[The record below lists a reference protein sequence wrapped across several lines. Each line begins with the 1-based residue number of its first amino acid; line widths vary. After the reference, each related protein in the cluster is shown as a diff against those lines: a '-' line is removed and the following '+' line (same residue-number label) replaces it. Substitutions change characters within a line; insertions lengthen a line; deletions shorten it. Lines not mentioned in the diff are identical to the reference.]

1 MMNRIIWG
9 TLFLVCIVPVA
20 VWSADKPIF
29 SGPQMGE
36 KLASFKVKGI
46 YDDDAGKEL
55 DYIKQSAGK
64 TLFVVFFHERTRP
77 AFGVTKTLM
86 EYAATRKKDG
96 LFSAIVF
103 LPEDKTETESWLK
116 RVRSVM
122 PKKTPIGISVD
133 GKEGPGSY
141 GLNRNVALTILVAK
155 NNKVT
160 ANFALV
166 QPSVQADVPQVLKAV
181 VKQIGGKVPTLAQ
194 LGVKRYRRKAG
205 KKNEEQQDPNLR
217 GLISPIIQ
225 KTATPEEVEKAVFNL
240 EKFLFDNPKS
250 RLQVGDIARR
260 IIKADKLEDYGTK
273 RAQEYLPKWAKEYKL
288 KARSKKKRKGS

>member
-1 MMNRIIWG
+1 MMNRVVLG
-9 TLFLVCIVPVA
+9 TLLWACLLPVA
-20 VWSADKPIF
+20 VQGTDEPIF
-29 SGPQMGE
+29 SGPQVGE
-36 KLASFKVKGI
+36 RLASFKVKGI

-55 DYIKQSAGK
+55 DFIKKAAGK
-64 TLFVVFFHERTRP
+64 TLFVIFVHERTRP
-77 AFGVTKTLM
+77 SFGVTKTLM

-103 LPEDKTETESWLK
+103 LPEDVTETENWLK

-141 GLNRNVALTILVAK
+141 GLNRNVTLTILVAK

-166 QPSVQADVPQVLKAV
+166 QPSVQADVPKVLKAV

-194 LGVKRYRRKAG
+194 LGVKRYRGQAG
-205 KKNEEQQDPNLR
+205 KKKEKQQDPKLR
-217 GLISPIIQ
+217 GLISPVIQ
-225 KTATPEEVEKAVFNL
+225 KTATPEEVDKAAAKL
-240 EKFLFDNPKS
+240 EKYMAEHPKT
-250 RLQVGDIARR
+250 RIQLGDIARR
-260 IIKADKLEDYGTK
+260 IRKAGKLENYGTK
-273 RAQEYLPKWAKEYKL
+273 RAQEYLQKWAKEYKP
-288 KARSKKKRKGS
+288 KARSKKKKAS